1 MISVNLTSKVSANHL
16 TVQKDGEE
24 YTIGDPEQS
33 IYIRISIE
41 GVLTIELMDGINT
54 LDEISDLLK
63 KNHDV
68 EVDIIDFVETLLE
81 LNLIHKFN
89 DEVLVALKAS
99 NNEGGIREKVGR
111 FFFNKFAVLIYLTS
125 FIASVIIFTYNPEFL
140 PSYQD
145 YFIFNESVGLSLL
158 ILFLISWS
166 LTILHES
173 AHYFAAV
180 SLGVPVNFKIS
191 IRWFWMVIEANMNSL
206 WSIERKKRYL
216 PFLAGMAWDS
226 VILLL
231 ALVFQ
236 YIYQQ
241 DLIIVGYM
249 RLIVLIQIYKFLWH
263 LLIFFRTDLYYVL
276 ITITNSSNL
285 LGQAVLYLKKIYSK
299 SARIEW
305 SKLKQN
311 EQAISRVFSFI
322 YLVGIFSAI
331 LLFSFFSIPGF
342 LIAVSKAITNLA
354 NNSWQSLYFW
364 DGTIVIVLAFFNLAL
379 WIVGAYNRSK
389 ELKRAT

>member
-1 MISVNLTSKVSANHL
+1 M
-16 TVQKDGEE
+16 
-24 YTIGDPEQS
+24 
-33 IYIRISIE
+33 
-41 GVLTIELMDGINT
+41 
-54 LDEISDLLK
+54 
-63 KNHDV
+63 
-68 EVDIIDFVETLLE
+68 
-81 LNLIHKFN
+81 
-89 DEVLVALKAS
+89 
-99 NNEGGIREKVGR
+99 
-111 FFFNKFAVLIYLTS
+111 
-125 FIASVIIFTYNPEFL
+125 NP
-140 PSYQD
+140 
-145 YFIFNESVGLSLL
+145 
-158 ILFLISWS
+158 
-166 LTILHES
+166 
-173 AHYFAAV
+173 
-180 SLGVPVNFKIS
+180 
-191 IRWFWMVIEANMNSL
+191 L

-249 RLIVLIQIYKFLWH
+249 RLIVLIQVYKFLWH

-379 WIVGAYNRSK
+379 WIVGAYNR
-389 ELKRAT
+389 

>member
-1 MISVNLTSKVSANHL
+1 MISINLTSKICANHL

-33 IYIRISIE
+33 IYIRIPIE
-41 GVLTIELMDGINT
+41 GVLAIELMDGINT
-54 LDEISDLLK
+54 LDEISNLLK

-68 EVDIIDFVETLLE
+68 DVDIIDFVETLLE

-89 DEVLVALKAS
+89 DEVLVTLKAS
-99 NNEGGIREKVGR
+99 KDERGGRVKVGR
-111 FFFNKFAVLIYLTS
+111 LLFNKFTVFVYLIS
-125 FIASVIIFTYNPEFL
+125 FVASIIIFTFNPALL

-173 AHYFAAV
+173 AHYFAAS

-231 ALVFQ
+231 ALVCQ

-241 DLIIVGYM
+241 DSIIVGYM

-285 LGQAVLYLKKIYSK
+285 LGQAILYLRKIYSK
-299 SARIEW
+299 NARIEW
-305 SKLKQN
+305 SKLRQN
-311 EQAISRVFSFI
+311 EQTLSRIFSFI
-322 YLVGIFSAI
+322 YLLGIFSAI

-342 LIAVSKAITNLA
+342 LIAVSKAVTNLV
-354 NNSWQSLYFW
+354 NNSWHSLYFW
-364 DGTIVIVLAFFNLAL
+364 DGTIVIALAFFNLAL
-379 WIVGAYNRSK
+379 WIVGAFNRSK
-389 ELKRAT
+389 ELKKAV